1 MRRPGG
7 AKALLASDHG
17 NGGEERFCNACG
29 ASLALRCS
37 ACGARLENTATSA
50 EPDPAPTTDTSTEGA
65 GTEAERRH
73 LTVLFCDLVGSSKLS
88 ELLDPE
94 EFGELLVAY

>member
-1 MRRPGG
+1 MN
-7 AKALLASDHG
+7 ANTKIVTKSASVTPV
-17 NGGEERFCNACG
+17 
-29 ASLALRCS
+29 ALRCS